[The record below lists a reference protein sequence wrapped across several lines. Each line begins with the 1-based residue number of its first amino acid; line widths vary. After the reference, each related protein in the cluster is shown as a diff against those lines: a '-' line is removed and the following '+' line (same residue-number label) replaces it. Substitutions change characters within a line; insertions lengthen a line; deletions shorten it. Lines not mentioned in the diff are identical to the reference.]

1 MANKQSYRIDIVVV
15 DATQAELTKVQ
26 AQLNQWMTKGELI
39 KYEMH
44 TCDNKVIFNICR
56 RKGAE

>member
-1 MANKQSYRIDIVVV
+1 MANKNKYRVDIVVV

-26 AQLNQWMTKGELI
+26 AQLNQWMTKAELI

-44 TCDNKVIFNICR
+44 TVGDKVIFNICR
-56 RKGAE
+56 TKGE

>member
-1 MANKQSYRIDIVVV
+1 MANKNNYRVDIVVV

-26 AQLNQWMTKGELI
+26 AQLNQWMSKNELI

>member
-1 MANKQSYRIDIVVV
+1 MANKQSYRVDIVLV

-39 KYEMH
+39 KYEIKVV
-44 TCDNKVIFNICR
+44 DNKVLFNICR
-56 RKGAE
+56 TKGE